1 MALYQVQAQF
11 HGIRANISAR
21 RIPLGMK
28 VMGTFWSMDAA
39 IASKSQHD
47 RELETPDGWRH
58 VSSGFVLSKD
68 DAISIIIV
76 SIE

>member
-11 HGIRANISAR
+11 HGIREDISAF

-28 VMGTFWSMDAA
+28 VIGTFWSMEAA
-39 IASKSQHD
+39 IASKAQHD

-58 VSSGFVLSKD
+58 VTSGFTLSKD
-68 DAISIIIV
+68 DAVSIIIV
-76 SIE
+76 FIE